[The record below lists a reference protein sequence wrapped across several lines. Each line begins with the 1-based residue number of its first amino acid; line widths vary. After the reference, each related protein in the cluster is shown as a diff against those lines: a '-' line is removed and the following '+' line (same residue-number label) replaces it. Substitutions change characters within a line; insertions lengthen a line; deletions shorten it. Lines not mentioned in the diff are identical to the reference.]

1 MKVDVC
7 AICGAES
14 AVADPESEPP
24 YAHLSCVLKAGAQPQ
39 YLKNLRLYLTSQGPD
54 PRRRNDLRAL
64 TSKSSDKTNNNR
76 LTVRE
81 RLHPA
86 VFETYYRPITLA
98 QEPPLR
104 SQSTTAPAPP
114 ALRKVGT

>member
-7 AICGAES
+7 AVCGAES
-14 AVADPESEPP
+14 LVADPESGP
-24 YAHLSCVLKAGAQPQ
+24 YVSLLCVLKVGNQSPAYP
-39 YLKNLRLYLTSQGPD
+39 KNLRFYLGSGGPYS
-54 PRRRNDLRAL
+54 PNHRGAK
-64 TSKSSDKTNNNR
+64 SKLSSKRDNSRFT
-76 LTVRE
+76 TRE
-81 RLHPA
+81 RLHSA

-104 SQSTTAPAPP
+104 SQSTMAPAPP